1 MPITVY
7 FMPKNTMIAYIS
19 APPSRFWA
27 LDALKRLANRET
39 GGVRGA
45 PSLYERYTWN

>member
-1 MPITVY
+1 MPLTVY
-7 FMPKNTMIAYIS
+7 FMPGTTKNTMIAYIS

-39 GGVRGA
+39 GGVRRA
-45 PSLYERYTWN
+45 PSL